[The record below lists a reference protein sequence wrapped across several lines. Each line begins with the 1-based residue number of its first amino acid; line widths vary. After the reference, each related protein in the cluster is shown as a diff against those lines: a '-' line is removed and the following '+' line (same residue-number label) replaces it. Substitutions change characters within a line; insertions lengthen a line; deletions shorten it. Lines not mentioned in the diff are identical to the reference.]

1 MKIFTKILTAVL
13 SATMLFSVVGF
24 SACTNGEMEAKI
36 AELEAQISTQQEQ
49 IADLQEQNAN
59 LQADVTE
66 QQTQISTQQTQIAE
80 LEQENEDLQAS
91 ITEQQAQILEQQTQI
106 EQQQEQIAELEQ
118 ENQDLQAD
126 ITEKQEQI
134 EALEQENQELEDM
147 KITVIREEEIAKAF
161 IVSDRQAY
169 DEIFNDS
176 VGVDVDFDNEMIIV
190 CTFGIEYV
198 HPFNIYNI
206 ELSNGILEIKYS
218 IQLIR
223 GTGSAVPPYQRWV
236 AVKLDKLDIDSIKN
250 TLVYLSV
257 GEFKEDIQDS
267 SFNAMIFDNC
277 GDWISESFKTN
288 NPVNG
293 AIN

>member
-1 MKIFTKILTAVL
+1 MKKRFLTLLL

-24 SACTNGEMEAKI
+24 TACSNGELQAKI
-36 AELEAQISTQQEQ
+36 AELEAQITE
-49 IADLQEQNAN
+49 LQEQNQD
-59 LQADVTE
+59 LQADITD
-66 QQTQISTQQTQIAE
+66 QQTQITTQQE
-80 LEQENEDLQAS
+80 
-91 ITEQQAQILEQQTQI
+91 QI
-106 EQQQEQIAELEQ
+106 EQQQEQIEALEQ
-118 ENQDLQAD
+118 ENEELQAN
-126 ITEKQEQI
+126 IAEQQEQI